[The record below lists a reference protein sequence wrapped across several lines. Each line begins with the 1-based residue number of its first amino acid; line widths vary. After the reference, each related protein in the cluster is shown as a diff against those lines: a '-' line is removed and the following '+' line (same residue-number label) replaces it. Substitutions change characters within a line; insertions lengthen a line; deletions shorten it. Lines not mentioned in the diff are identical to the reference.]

1 MRLPEDADKQIQPLF
16 APELLQVIEARAE
29 PKNSWEGYAAILHYL
44 QAATQRVPT
53 MLDVIDIDQL
63 FMAEIHYLA
72 VLLNDLFAEEGFDE
86 LASYL
91 YHPTS

>member
-1 MRLPEDADKQIQPLF
+1 MRLPGDAGEQIQLLI

-44 QAATQRVPT
+44 QAAIRRIPT
-53 MLDVIDIDQL
+53 SLDAIDIDQL
-63 FMAEIHYLA
+63 FMEEIHYLA
-72 VLLNDLFAEEGFDE
+72 VLLNDLFAGEGFDE

-91 YHPTS
+91 YNPAL